1 MDLPLKLELNSGF
14 RRALELLET
23 TDKNVFITGKAGTG
37 KSTLLEYFR
46 QNTQKR
52 VVILAPTG
60 VAAINVK
67 GETIHSFFGFKPTTT
82 INKVRKIGKGN
93 PRFASAIVYK
103 ETDIIIIDEISM
115 VRADLLDLA
124 DKFLRLNGPDR
135 KKPFGGIQMV
145 FIGDLY
151 QLPPVV
157 TSKEKE
163 IFKDKYETSY
173 FFSSFAF
180 KGLEMEYLELEKIY
194 RQKDESFINILNA
207 IRGNNIEDR
216 HIQELNSRYDP
227 MFEAKEDYH
236 ITLTSTN
243 KAAEEIN
250 EKRLG
255 KLTYKEFVSAAL
267 IDGNVEAKSFPTQSE
282 LKLKTGAQVMMLNND
297 KKKRWVNGTLAK
309 VASISDDCITIEL
322 EDGSEEDV
330 NPHTWELFHFSYD
343 TVKGRMTS
351 EVVGTFTQFPM
362 KLAWAVTIHK
372 SQGLTFDRVVIDVGK
387 GTFAHGQYYVA
398 LSRCRTLNGITLKV
412 PAKRQHILMD
422 WKVREFVT
430 KYQYQRSEE
439 LMCLEDKLKILKNA
453 VKNKRQVEI
462 LYLKAKDER
471 SRRTIL
477 PYFIGEMEYKDKTF
491 TGVKALCDLRNQDR
505 VFNAARILEIIEL

>member
-1 MDLPLKLELNSGF
+1 MELPSHLDLNPEFNH
-14 RRALELLET
+14 ALEQLEI
-23 TDKNVFITGKAGTG
+23 TDKNIFVTGKAGTG

-46 QNTQKR
+46 QNTGKR
-52 VVILAPTG
+52 LVVLAPTG

-67 GETIHSFFGFKPTTT
+67 GETIHSFFGFKPDTT
-82 INKVRKIGKGN
+82 INKIRKISRGN
-93 PRFASAIVYK
+93 PRFASATVYK
-103 ETDIIIIDEISM
+103 ETDMIIIDEISM

-124 DKFLRLNGPDR
+124 DKFLRLNGPDK

-163 IFKDKYETSY
+163 IFKEKYETSY
-173 FFSSFAF
+173 FFSSNAF
-180 KGLEMEYLELEKIY
+180 EALKMEYIELEKIY
-194 RQKDESFINILNA
+194 RQKDESFIGILNA
-207 IRGNNIEDR
+207 IRNNNIEDR

-227 MFEAKEDYH
+227 LFEAREDYH

-250 EKRLG
+250 DKRLS
-255 KLTYKEFVSAAL
+255 KLISDEFILSA
-267 IDGNVEAKSFPTQSE
+267 ITDGDVDAKSFPTQAE
-282 LKLKTGAQVMMLNND
+282 LKLKVGAQVMMLNND
-297 KKKRWVNGTLAK
+297 KKKKWVNGTLAK
-309 VASISDDCITIEL
+309 IAGISEDNIIIEL
-322 EDGSEEDV
+322 ENGDEEV
-330 NPHTWELFHFSYD
+330 VVAHTWELFHFSYD
-343 TVKGRMTS
+343 AVKERMTF

-372 SQGLTFDRVVIDVGK
+372 SQGLTFDKVVIDVGK

-398 LSRCRTLNGITLKV
+398 LSRCRTLGGITLKV
-412 PAKRQHILMD
+412 LAKRQHVLMD

-430 KYQYQRSEE
+430 KYQYKRSEE
-439 LMCLEDKLKILKNA
+439 KMSLEDKISILEMA
-453 VKNKRQVEI
+453 VKNKKQVEI
-462 LYLKAKDER
+462 LYLKAKDEK
-471 SRRTIL
+471 SRRKIL
-477 PYFIGEMEYKDKTF
+477 PYFVGDMEYKDKIF
-491 TGVKALCDLRNQDR
+491 TGVKARCDLRKQDR